1 MPTKTNNSALYN
13 KDPFSFLTGDTGANV
28 MGPITEN
35 QFNNAASG
43 GLTAAAGGAGFGVAG
58 QVGSIASSMIDTS
71 DPLRSKDHAAASAA
85 QDALKYG
92 AMGLQYGGPIGG
104 AIGLIGG
111 GIYGALSG
119 KKELKAAQEGHEKNK
134 GSQMATLLASRGGAL
149 TMEGPLKMLTSVE
162 GNVPHN
168 KSARQH
174 DSDNKMNAI
183 AMSGITSKY

>member
-28 MGPITEN
+28 MGPITED
-35 QFNNAASG
+35 QLNNAASG
-43 GLTAAAGGAGFGVAG
+43 GLTAAGGAGLGVAG

-71 DPLRSKDHAAASAA
+71 DPLRSKDHVAASAT

-92 AMGLQYGGPIGG
+92 AMGLQYGGPVGG
-104 AIGLIGG
+104 AIGALGG

-119 KKELKAAQEGHEKNK
+119 GKELKAAQEGHEKNK
-134 GSQMATLLASRGGAL
+134 GNEMATLLASRGGAL

>member
-28 MGPITEN
+28 MGPITED
-35 QFNNAASG
+35 QLNNAASG
-43 GLTAAAGGAGFGVAG
+43 GLTAAGGAGLGVAG

-71 DPLRSKDHAAASAA
+71 DPLRSKDHVAASAT

-104 AIGLIGG
+104 LVGGAFG

-119 KKELKAAQEGHEKNK
+119 KKELKVAQEGHEKNK
-134 GSQMATLLASRGGAL
+134 GNEMATLLASRGGAL

>member
-13 KDPFSFLTGDTGANV
+13 KDPFSFLTGDTGVNV
-28 MGPITEN
+28 MGPITED
-35 QFNNAASG
+35 QLNNAASG
-43 GLTAAAGGAGFGVAG
+43 GLTAAGGAGLGVAG

-71 DPLRSKDHAAASAA
+71 DPLRSKDHVAASAT

-92 AMGLQYGGPIGG
+92 AMGLQYGGPVGG

-111 GIYGALSG
+111 GVYGAFSG
-119 KKELKAAQEGHEKNK
+119 KKELKDAQEGHEKNK
-134 GSQMATLLASRGGAL
+134 GDHMATLLASRGAT
-149 TMEGPLKMLTSVE
+149 TMKGPIKMLTSVE
-162 GNVPHN
+162 GNVPYN
-168 KSARQH
+168 KSAKQH